1 MLAADPTNER
11 AKIEIGMTNLEKGD
25 FAAAE
30 TALAEAAQSTSA
42 SREVF
47 YNLGEVKFAKGET
60 DAAMAAYQRAIDI
73 DANWAKPYFKMGLGR
88 LQKADMPG
96 ALQMMEKVIAVEPN
110 SAEAAP
116 GQGAD
121 RAAEE
126 GLAPSLDVCQCHP
139 AARWAAGCGCQATPQ
154 RVRVIVGLFVVAVVA
169 SALVGWRFAR
179 ESTPVT
185 GPILLISIDPLRADR
200 LVAYGGRRRR
210 HAESRPPGRRRHRLH
225 PRLATPRCEP
235 AGARVAAHRPAA
247 LRSRRP
253 RRRRLRARRRRRDA
267 GLEAR
272 RLRIH
277 DRRRGLHVPAT
288 RRDRPRHR
296 LRALRCGAAS
306 GRDGALVPPVERDS
320 AATARAATAWLD
332 EQDSTR
338 FFYALQLNGTPA
350 SLAAADGRATLQN
363 VETVAL
369 AAADAAVGSVL
380 DTLRRKGWYDDALVM
395 VTAAHGG
402 PPDGGDDPGRGFTLA
417 DPVRRVPLVVKM
429 PGATGTQ
436 RIDTPLQHVDVTPT
450 VLDLVRAPGDS
461 GLRGR
466 SFRGLL
472 EGDDDHPVDAEAY
485 AEAMSGALRFGWSEL
500 VEPGDEVDR
509 WSVAAVTPAVAS
521 DAERDALALLGEVAP
536 TLLPQPRAASAERRD
551 PRTMGRVL
559 AAYRL
564 AARRDADRALAEA
577 IGAYRQVVASLPD
590 DANAWQ
596 RIGLASARLGRTAD
610 ALDAFARV
618 DALHPGLG
626 EGALEA
632 ARVEFEAG
640 HIDRA
645 ATGLAALLET
655 LAPDASAHT
664 SAAAHDLLASI
675 AAARRRPDEARAQ
688 AALADKAEPG
698 VPHSRF
704 LDARLLHD
712 QERCDEA
719 MTSFDEVV
727 TALDGRPSPFD
738 GLHWRRGDCLARL
751 DRHPEAL
758 EAFARAVTESPFDL
772 RGYTSLAT
780 LQHAMNRH
788 ADAVATVERL
798 VRSVP
803 TPAGYA
809 TAVRLWTLIG
819 ERARGASLR
828 ATARERFSG
837 EPGLR
842 LLAR

>member
-1 MLAADPTNER
+1 MSANANRRPDGPPV
-11 AKIEIGMTNLEKGD
+11 A
-25 FAAAE
+25 
-30 TALAEAAQSTSA
+30 A
-42 SREVF
+42 SRPR
-47 YNLGEVKFAKGET
+47 
-60 DAAMAAYQRAIDI
+60 Q
-73 DANWAKPYFKMGLGR
+73 
-88 LQKADMPG
+88 
-96 ALQMMEKVIAVEPN
+96 
-110 SAEAAP
+110 
-116 GQGAD
+116 
-121 RAAEE
+121 
-126 GLAPSLDVCQCHP
+126 
-139 AARWAAGCGCQATPQ
+139 Q
-154 RVRVIVGLFVVAVVA
+154 RVLVIVGLFAMAVVA

-179 ESTPVT
+179 ESTPVA

-200 LVAYGGRRRR
+200 LVAYGGRAGATPNLDRLAAGATVFTRAYS
-210 HAESRPPGRRRHRLH
+210 HAASSLPAHASLLTGRLPFDHGVRDDVGFALDGDAETLASRLADRGFTTGAAVSTYLLRADTGLGTGFAHYDAERPP
-225 PRLATPRCEP
+225 
-235 AGARVAAHRPAA
+235 AA
-247 LRSRRP
+247 
-253 RRRRLRARRRRRDA
+253 
-267 GLEAR
+267 
-272 RLRIH
+272 I
-277 DRRRGLHVPAT
+277 
-288 RRDRPRHR
+288 
-296 LRALRCGAAS
+296 
-306 GRDGALVPPVERDS
+306 GALVPPVERDS
-320 AATARAATAWLD
+320 AATARAASAWLD

-719 MTSFDEVV
+719 MTGFDEVV

-758 EAFARAVTESPFDL
+758 EAFARAVTESPFDV

-842 LLAR
+842 LLGR